1 MFIYKLDTLVP
12 FVPSHVAQ
20 AEIPLPLEKLR
31 LDHPFF
37 FFFFFL
43 TGALLL
49 ALPGLELTL

>member
-37 FFFFFL
+37 FFFFL